1 MPQAAAK
8 RGFNGA
14 PSPANRGRFAPDPER
29 RSLIA
34 KIHVAKKEMALLE
47 DDYRAMLIRV
57 TGRTSSADC
66 SLAELRAMVEEM
78 KSKGFQP
85 KKAEAKGA
93 QPADHPFAGKA
104 RALWISLY
112 HLGAID
118 NGSEQAL
125 EAFARRQLKCRKMQW
140 ADQQQAY
147 KLVEALKAIANRHG
161 WNQRVLD
168 GRPIPS
174 NRRRQKADVAL
185 RVLKVRL
192 VERIVELLREKGLVP
207 VDWSLKRVAFDL
219 AGMERPDPVPLWD
232 LGDLD
237 LLAKA
242 LGEKLRAVSDG
253 RSGGPAQREQ
263 GK

>member
-1 MPQAAAK
+1 MPQAATK
-8 RGFNGA
+8 A
-14 PSPANRGRFAPDPER
+14 PLNSGKFAPNPER

-66 SLAELRAMVEEM
+66 SIAELRSMIEEM
-78 KSKGFQP
+78 KSKGFQ
-85 KKAEAKGA
+85 AKPRSAGGGA
-93 QPADHPFAGKA
+93 KPADHPFAAKA

-118 NGSEQAL
+118 NSSEQAL
-125 EAFARRQLKCRKMQW
+125 EAFARRQLGCTKMQW
-140 ADQQQAY
+140 ANQAQGY
-147 KLVEALKAIANRHG
+147 KLVEALKAIAKRNGWDQKLLSPHG
-161 WNQRVLD
+161 LKPV
-168 GRPIPS
+168 
-174 NRRRQKADVAL
+174 KADVAV

-192 VERIVELLREKGLVP
+192 VERIADLLHERRLVP
-207 VDWSLKRVAFDL
+207 VDWSLRRIAFDL
-219 AGMERPDPVPLWD
+219 AGMERRDDTGEWLPVPLWD

-242 LGEKLRAVSDG
+242 LGEKLREAG
-253 RSGGPAQREQ
+253 L
-263 GK
+263 